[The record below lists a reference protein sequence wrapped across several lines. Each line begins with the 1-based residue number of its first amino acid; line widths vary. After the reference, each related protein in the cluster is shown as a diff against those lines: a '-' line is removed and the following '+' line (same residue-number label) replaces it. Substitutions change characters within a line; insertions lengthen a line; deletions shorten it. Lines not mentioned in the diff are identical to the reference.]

1 MLAGGNTNMTVQ
13 LFRDFDF
20 QLLNPI
26 KPWSEELF
34 NTFVVS
40 DMWMRVSARQI

>member
-1 MLAGGNTNMTVQ
+1 MRVLQ
-13 LFRDFDF
+13 LFREFDF
-20 QLLNPI
+20 QLLNPA

-40 DMWMRVSARQI
+40 DMWMRVSAREI

>member
-1 MLAGGNTNMTVQ
+1 MSVLQ
-13 LFRDFDF
+13 LFREFDF
-20 QLLNPI
+20 QLLNPG

-40 DMWMRVSARQI
+40 DMWMRVSTRQF